1 MQQTF
6 KTRVD
11 EFWSWFSQ
19 RSNEIY
25 QAVDAANHDWLV
37 EQMSAAVSAIQ
48 PDLAWVF
55 GPGADGV
62 GHSFT
67 VSGEGLVEKQIL
79 AEFWRQRAP
88 ELPNWTFHASRQPAT
103 AERLAAA
110 GIQVGEN
117 EQVDV
122 AGFQV
127 RPSVDEERQVVD
139 ITAWHPSLDV
149 VPKEHHPQILFLLL
163 DDALGEFGTG
173 NWIGEIEVKPL
184 DKKGLFRR
192 SGSSESEQPMT
203 LLDLPSFISELAE
216 QKGWTKPSPVESR
229 TVYQVGE
236 QSSAHRGDTAVGST
250 AIPNLIAELL
260 QNGALVDDP
269 FTAAGADL
277 VSLQLDGSLFTPGQQ
292 ADQRGAIE
300 DALDEALSAA
310 QSGAVLGGAI
320 GHINSYIEMVL
331 YDGAASRA
339 IVESKLAELQLTE
352 RATLHPMRA

>member
-6 KTRVD
+6 KARVD

-19 RSNEIY
+19 RSDEIH

-55 GPGADGV
+55 GPGEGGV

-88 ELPNWTFHASRQPAT
+88 ELPNWTFYASRQPAT

-117 EQVDV
+117 EQVEV
-122 AGFQV
+122 SGFQV

-173 NWIGEIEVKPL
+173 NWIGEIEVRPL

-192 SGSSESEQPMT
+192 SKSTAADDEQPMT
-203 LLDLPSFISELAE
+203 LLDLPAYISELSE
-216 QKGWTKPSPVESR
+216 ERGWTRPSPVESR

-250 AIPNLIAELL
+250 AIPNLIAEFL

-269 FTAAGADL
+269 FTAAGAEL

-300 DALDEALSAA
+300 DALDETLVAA
-310 QSGAVLGGAI
+310 QAGAVLGGAI
-320 GHINSYIEMVL
+320 GHTNSYVEMVL
-331 YDGAASRA
+331 YDGATSRA
-339 IVESKLAELQLTE
+339 IVEAKLAELDLTE
-352 RATLHPMRA
+352 RATLYPM